1 MTTTTTTAH
10 TLRPTRPRLALAI
23 GTGGARAAAALGIA
37 EVLAESGFS
46 VEAFA
51 GCGSGALVAA
61 MLARG
66 LDRDESHALARRVW
80 DPAVSRRP
88 RRFAGLRLF
97 APFVAGFDEHFALR
111 DDRPIVLAL
120 TRAFGHQRLEGLP
133 VPLRVA
139 ATDTLTGRPVVLR
152 RGSVAAALRA
162 SAATPFL
169 YPGAELDGRRVS
181 DGAQSDPLALAC
193 VDDAQVIVS
202 VGFSG
207 TLPRFVDR
215 PALLVAQVGTT
226 LVNNLAQAR
235 VEAMRASGRPYLH
248 LEPRFD
254 RHIGRWETDALE
266 DLHQIGRETARRRIG
281 EIRRLVEHARALAT
295 LPQFPPFTS
304 RSQP

>member
-1 MTTTTTTAH
+1 MTTIAH
-10 TLRPTRPRLALAI
+10 NARPLRPRLALAI
-23 GTGGARAAAALGIA
+23 GAGGARAAAGLGIA
-37 EVLAESGFS
+37 EVMAESGFA
-46 VEAFA
+46 VDVFA

-66 LDRDESHALARRVW
+66 LDRDESLALARKLW
-80 DPAVSRRP
+80 DPAVSRRE
-88 RRFAGLRLF
+88 RWFASLRLL
-97 APFVAGFDEHFALR
+97 APRLAGFDERFALR
-111 DDRPIVLAL
+111 DDQPIVRALAG
-120 TRAFGHQRLEGLP
+120 AFGHQRLESLP
-133 VPLRVA
+133 VTLRVA
-139 ATDTLTGRPVVLR
+139 VTDSLTGRPMTIR
-152 RGSVAAALRA
+152 RGPVASALRA

-169 YPGAELDGRRVS
+169 YPDAEIDGRRVS

-202 VGFSG
+202 VGFTG
-207 TLPRFVDR
+207 TMPRLVDR

-226 LVNNLAQAR
+226 LVNNLMQAR
-235 VEAMRASGRPYLH
+235 VEALRASGRPYLH

-266 DLHQIGRETARRRIG
+266 ELHQIGRETVRRRVG
-281 EIRRLVEHARALAT
+281 EVRRLVEQARALAT

>member
-1 MTTTTTTAH
+1 MTTTTLHAQRQTQ
-10 TLRPTRPRLALAI
+10 PRLALAI
-23 GTGGARAAAALGIA
+23 GEGGARAAAGLGIA
-37 EVLAESGFS
+37 EVLAESGLA
-46 VEAFA
+46 VDAFA

-66 LDRDESHALARRVW
+66 LDRDESLALARTLW
-80 DPAVSRRP
+80 DPAVSRRG
-88 RRFAGLRLF
+88 RWFANLRLV
-97 APFVAGFDEHFALR
+97 APRVAGFDERFALR
-111 DDRPIVLAL
+111 DDRPLVRAL
-120 TRAFGHQRLEGLP
+120 SKAFGQQRLETLP
-133 VPLRVA
+133 VMLRVA
-139 ATDTLTGRPVVLR
+139 VTDSLTGRPMTIR
-152 RGSVAAALRA
+152 RGSVACALRA

-169 YPGAELDGRRVS
+169 YPDAEIEGRRVS

-202 VGFSG
+202 VGFTG
-207 TLPRFVDR
+207 TMPRLVDR

-226 LVNNLAQAR
+226 LVNNLMQAR

-254 RHIGRWETDALE
+254 RHIGRWETHALE
-266 DLHQIGRETARRRIG
+266 ELHQIGRETARRRVG

-295 LPQFPPFTS
+295 LPKFPPFTS